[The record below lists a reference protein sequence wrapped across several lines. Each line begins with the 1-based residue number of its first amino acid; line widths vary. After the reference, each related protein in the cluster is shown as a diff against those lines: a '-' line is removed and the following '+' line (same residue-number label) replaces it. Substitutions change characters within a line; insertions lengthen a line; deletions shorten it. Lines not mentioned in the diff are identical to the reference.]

1 MVKTQSSHYRGN
13 RFRELRTKI
22 PHTMQMKPKKKRKEN
37 IPNTLTMLYNYLNI
51 SLF

>member
-22 PHTMQMKPKKKRKEN
+22 PHTMQMKPKITKIN

-51 SLF
+51 RLF

>member
-22 PHTMQMKPKKKRKEN
+22 PHTMKMKPKINLKKN
-37 IPNTLTMLYNYLNI
+37 
-51 SLF
+51 